1 MTGNTLHYIKAG
13 KVKQIVFARREDAEE
28 MEKYSW
34 DEEKD
39 IPEDRN
45 DHTIN
50 SQQYGWIPYRNIIG
64 FETEE
69 QKR

>member
-1 MTGNTLHYIKAG
+1 MVL
-13 KVKQIVFARREDAEE
+13 DACTNHITE

-34 DEEKD
+34 NEDKD
-39 IPEDRN
+39 IPEDKN

-50 SQQYGWIPYRNIIG
+50 SQQYGWIPFRNMIG
-64 FETEE
+64 FEVEE

>member
-1 MTGNTLHYIKAG
+1 ML
-13 KVKQIVFARREDAEE
+13 DACTNHITE

-34 DEEKD
+34 NEDKD
-39 IPEDRN
+39 ILEDKN

-50 SQQYGWIPYRNIIG
+50 SQQYGWIPFRNMIG
-64 FETEE
+64 FEVEE